1 MNKEANSTTPTTVG
15 TEKWEG
21 NFKDLKEN
29 GEVLS
34 HIEAIVPTPIF
45 ILFAEYM
52 GYISQFNKMA
62 ENWCDGKVP
71 EVHVQKIMILEAK
84 CIYRKMLE
92 DFDIEDIRYYYDS
105 YYPLVLK
112 EYVDSLAKIIED

>member
-1 MNKEANSTTPTTVG
+1 MNKETNEKASTTVG

-21 NFKDLKEN
+21 NLKDVEKF
-29 GEVLS
+29 GEALEQTECT
-34 HIEAIVPTPIF
+34 IPAPIF

-71 EVHVQKIMILEAK
+71 EVHVQKIMMLEAK
-84 CIYRKMLE
+84 CIYRKMVE
-92 DFDIEDIRYYYDS
+92 DYDIEDIKYYYNS

-112 EYVDSLAKIIED
+112 EYVDGLAKIVQD

>member
-1 MNKEANSTTPTTVG
+1 MNKETNSTNPTTVN

-21 NFKDLKEN
+21 NLKDVEKF
-29 GEVLS
+29 GE
-34 HIEAIVPTPIF
+34 HIAAIVPAPIF

-84 CIYRKMLE
+84 CIYRKMLQ
-92 DFDIEDIRYYYDS
+92 DYDLDDIRYYYDS

-112 EYVDSLAKIIED
+112 EYVDGLAKIVED

>member
-1 MNKEANSTTPTTVG
+1 MNKETNATNPTTVS
-15 TEKWEG
+15 TEWEG
-21 NFKDLKEN
+21 NLKDVEKFGDRLEQKEC
-29 GEVLS
+29 S
-34 HIEAIVPTPIF
+34 IPAPIF

-71 EVHVQKIMILEAK
+71 EVHVQKVMILEAK
-84 CIYRKMLE
+84 CIYRKMVK
-92 DFDIEDIRYYYDS
+92 DYDIEDIKYYYNS

-112 EYVDSLAKIIED
+112 EYVDGLAKIIED

>member
-1 MNKEANSTTPTTVG
+1 MNKEKNSTNPTTVG
-15 TEKWEG
+15 TEWEG
-21 NFKDLKEN
+21 NFKDLQEN
-29 GEVLS
+29 GEVLN

-92 DFDIEDIRYYYDS
+92 DFDIDDIRYFYDS